1 MKLIRRYRVFIILV
15 IVQILLQITLPQ
27 IGNKSLSNIKQ
38 NIQEMILVIPPIFIL
53 LGLLDVWIDRQTMMK
68 YTGKDAGIKG
78 TIIAFILGSVAAGPL
93 YAAFPVAVVM
103 IKKGAWLFNVF
114 VFIGAWS
121 TTKIPMLTFEA
132 SSLGLYFTAVRLCFS
147 VIGIIVI
154 ALILVKV
161 IDENEII
168 NNITDEKDCI
178 NEKEFK

>member
-1 MKLIRRYRVFIILV
+1 MKLIKRYRVFIILV

-27 IGNKSLSNIKQ
+27 IGMKSLSNIKQ

-132 SSLGLYFTAVRLCFS
+132 SSLGIYFTAVRLFFS

>member
-132 SSLGLYFTAVRLCFS
+132 SSLGIHFTAVRLCFS

-168 NNITDEKDCI
+168 NNITDEKDWI